1 MAKFNTLDYFSPN
14 LRGNELY
21 KFFSQVLDHGL
32 ETVVFPEMD
41 KNTAIYDPSK
51 PSYDPIYILEL
62 LGQPDL
68 ADLITTEVDQNSV
81 SVLLPS
87 ILDNKGMK
95 DGVDLI
101 FKLINVEIEEI
112 LYQKTP
118 EGCSL
123 ATILLPKNVILS
135 TRQIKLIDRLSRK
148 VFPICVRLTG
158 IANCLPDGVDS
169 LGSASLDTSWLL
181 DTSIL
186 DGSVGVRV
194 PEISDYL
201 WLRFCL
207 DILSEMDASVDLAVE
222 RFSERV
228 IDSYLKVFENS
239 RVALDNGLI
248 LDMGVYT
255 DYAFSDSS
263 HSRVID
269 SFVNLEIEPADSIVE
284 ILIESMMT
292 LTDAVSGITAAQY
305 INREFFSRL
314 IGNSK
319 VDFETGNGSREKI
332 HGFKEPPSVKYG
344 YDGNYVIPTGYDPA
358 VYESY
363 EHEMLQ
369 SLVGYHNGQLLRDGT
384 YFRNLSSDPRYS
396 SSIGLLDGSSRLTGS
411 KYLTGND
418 NTPIDWYS
426 FNGLDNLDGT
436 HLLDGSRYLKQSEY
450 YKYLKPYSWY
460 DYWSEWR
467 YCFHETIHKTERYL
481 ELHDN
486 TILRDGK
493 YNRAPKL

>member
-1 MAKFNTLDYFSPN
+1 MRGMSMAKFNTLDYFSPN

-101 FKLINVEIEEI
+101 FKLINVEIDEI

-158 IANCLPDGVDS
+158 IANCLPDGVES

-186 DGSVGVRV
+186 DGSVGIRV
-194 PEISDYL
+194 PDISDTL

-207 DILSEMDASVDLAVE
+207 DIMSEMEVPLEVLID
-222 RFSERV
+222 RFSDRL
-228 IDSYLKVFENS
+228 INSYLTVFD
-239 RVALDNGLI
+239 RRTIRLDNGLI
-248 LDMGVYT
+248 LDMGTYYDLQNT
-255 DYAFSDSS
+255 DTT
-263 HSRVID
+263 HSRLYSSLAEFNVDLSTD
-269 SFVNLEIEPADSIVE
+269 SRTTEIESLLDLSDLVAGLEFKSSMLREIFLFLDIDLSEFGFGNYMDRKIDHLSKGIEQVNYGYEGGNYADGYDLTNYQSFEYENLYVIQPHRDGQTQRSGVADYGLPE
-284 ILIESMMT
+284 IDWLHFEGM
-292 LTDAVSGITAAQY
+292 
-305 INREFFSRL
+305 
-314 IGNSK
+314 
-319 VDFETGNGSREKI
+319 DFINGS
-332 HGFKEPPSVKYG
+332 Y
-344 YDGNYVIPTGYDPA
+344 
-358 VYESY
+358 
-363 EHEMLQ
+363 
-369 SLVGYHNGQLLRDGT
+369 
-384 YFRNLSSDPRYS
+384 
-396 SSIGLLDGSSRLTGS
+396 LLDGTR
-411 KYLTGND
+411 YLHQEF
-418 NTPIDWYS
+418 IKKIKVYDWY
-426 FNGLDNLDGT
+426 T
-436 HLLDGSRYLKQSEY
+436 H
-450 YKYLKPYSWY
+450 
-460 DYWSEWR
+460 WSSYREAM
-467 YCFHETIHKTERYL
+467 FLTTHKTERLL
-481 ELHDN
+481 EKRDGTILHDG
-486 TILRDGK
+486 T
-493 YNRAPKL
+493 YNRGEKVTRYGFEPLYNDVISHDDTYYRDANL